1 MTKSILF
8 HIPISHPNPFDY
20 KKQKTK
26 NKKKNSFAD
35 RKWRWAQFLCKSSV
49 YVHQPLA
56 LDTI

>member
-8 HIPISHPNPFDY
+8 HMPISHPNPFDY
-20 KKQKTK
+20 KKNKK
-26 NKKKNSFAD
+26 NKKIASLTASD
-35 RKWRWAQFLCKSSV
+35 VEPSFLCKSSV

>member
-26 NKKKNSFAD
+26 NKKKIASLTASD
-35 RKWRWAQFLCKSSV
+35 VELSSCAS
-49 YVHQPLA
+49 PLFTFTN
-56 LDTI
+56 LSH